1 MKPFVLITCFLLS
14 LTTFTQAQERIIE
27 QPPFTAWSST
37 SIEIDKVA
45 LSDTATVLHIKAFYR
60 PKNWIKIASGS
71 FLKGSDGELYPLRH
85 GIGITPD
92 QKFWMPESGQAE
104 FKLVFPP
111 LPKDITSIDFS
122 EGDTEGAFKIW
133 GIQLD
138 GKLPKLKL
146 PAEATERTKKLT
158 TLPTPKIEKVKA
170 LLEGQ
175 ILDFE
180 PGMSS
185 NFTIYLRGAVNL
197 EQKVDIKVN
206 DNGQFSSE
214 IPVITTTPATLY
226 AGIEAIDFLLVPGE
240 KTNLFINQREICR
253 RQSKLHKD
261 KKSNE
266 ANVYYGGYLAGP
278 SGEIAKLN
286 FKTNIDDDYPQ
297 FIKDLKDK
305 NAEEVKA
312 YILNKHKEKLRQIDA
327 LKATKACKE
336 MLCCAVDASA
346 ASLLTFVPGIMQ
358 RVHITNYKLK
368 DEQVNEYIKNN
379 PVSLPDDFLNVLRDF
394 SSLNTTRAMYV
405 PLYMRLTGSPM
416 FRTAFSKALGT
427 DKGIY
432 FELSTV
438 ADVLNGIN
446 DFTPVTEEQLAK
458 ISALSTPVY
467 LEAVKEK
474 NDELLAK
481 IEENKKKTGFTIN
494 EAGEVSNE
502 DLFASII
509 SKYRGH
515 TLLVDFWA
523 TWCGPCRMANKAMI
537 PMKEELKD
545 RDIVYIYLTGET
557 SPKGTWE
564 NMIPDIHGEHFR
576 VTADQWSYLMNSFQ
590 IRGVPTYLLVDR
602 EGNITYKTTG
612 FPGVDKMKS
621 ELLKVLN
628 K

>member
-14 LTTFTQAQERIIE
+14 LAVFTQAQERIIE

-60 PKNWIKIASGS
+60 PKNWIRIASGS
-71 FLKGSDGELYPLRH
+71 FLKGSDGELYPLRY

-92 QKFWMPESGQAE
+92 QEFWMPESGQAE

-111 LPKDITSIDFS
+111 LPKDITSINFS

-158 TLPTPKIEKVKA
+158 TLPTPKIEKGKA

-180 PGMSS
+180 PGISS

-197 EQKVDIKVN
+197 KQKVDIKVN

-226 AGIEAIDFLLVPGE
+226 TGIEAIDFLLAPGE

-346 ASLLTFVPGIMQ
+346 ASLLTFVPGIIQ

-368 DEQVNEYIKNN
+368 DEQVNEYIKSN
-379 PVSLPDDFLNVLRDF
+379 PVNLPDDFLNVLRDF

-405 PLYMRLTGSPM
+405 PLYMRLTGSSM

-537 PMKEELKD
+537 PMKEELKN

-576 VTADQWSYLMNSFQ
+576 VTADQWSYLMKSFN

>member
-1 MKPFVLITCFLLS
+1 MKPSVLITCFLLS
-14 LTTFTQAQERIIE
+14 LAVFTQAQERIIE

-60 PKNWIKIASGS
+60 PKNWIRIASGS
-71 FLKGSDGELYPLRH
+71 FLKGSDGELYPLRY

-92 QKFWMPESGQAE
+92 QEFWMPESGQAE

-111 LPKDITSIDFS
+111 LPKDITSINFS

-158 TLPTPKIEKVKA
+158 TLPTPKIEKGKA

-197 EQKVDIKVN
+197 KQKVDIKVN

-226 AGIEAIDFLLVPGE
+226 TGIEAIDFLLAPGE

-346 ASLLTFVPGIMQ
+346 ASLLTFVPGIIQ

-368 DEQVNEYIKNN
+368 DEQVNEYIKSN
-379 PVSLPDDFLNVLRDF
+379 PVNLPDDFLNVLRDF

-405 PLYMRLTGSPM
+405 PLYMRLTGSSM

-537 PMKEELKD
+537 PMKEELKN

-576 VTADQWSYLMNSFQ
+576 VTADQWSYLMKSFN

>member
-1 MKPFVLITCFLLS
+1 MKQLVLIVCFLLNVAY
-14 LTTFTQAQERIIE
+14 TQAQERMIE
-27 QPPFTAWSST
+27 QPPFSNWSST
-37 SIEIDKVA
+37 SIEVDKVA

-158 TLPTPKIEKVKA
+158 TLPTPKIEKGKA

-185 NFTIYLRGAVNL
+185 KFTIYLRGAVNL

-226 AGIEAIDFLLVPGE
+226 TGIEAIDFLLAPGE

-278 SGEIAKLN
+278 SREIAKLN

-327 LKATKACKE
+327 LKATKAYKE

-379 PVSLPDDFLNVLRDF
+379 PVNLPDDFLNVLRDF
-394 SSLNTTRAMYV
+394 PSLNTTQAMYV

-494 EAGEVSNE
+494 EAGVVSNE

>member
-1 MKPFVLITCFLLS
+1 MKQLVLIACFLLNVAY
-14 LTTFTQAQERIIE
+14 TQAQERMIE
-27 QPPFTAWSST
+27 QPPFSNWSST
-37 SIEIDKVA
+37 SIEVDKVA

-158 TLPTPKIEKVKA
+158 TLPTPKIEKGKA

-226 AGIEAIDFLLVPGE
+226 TGIEAIDFLLAPGE

-297 FIKDLKDK
+297 FIKDLKDR

-346 ASLLTFVPGIMQ
+346 VSLLTFVPGIMQ

-394 SSLNTTRAMYV
+394 PSLNTTQAMYV

-438 ADVLNGIN
+438 ANVLNGIN

-467 LEAVKEK
+467 LETVKEK

-481 IEENKKKTGFTIN
+481 IEKNKKKTGFTIN

-509 SKYRGH
+509 SKYHGH

-576 VTADQWSYLMNSFQ
+576 VTADQWNYLMNSFQ

>member
-60 PKNWIKIASGS
+60 PKNWIRIASGS

-92 QKFWMPESGQAE
+92 QEFWMPESGQAE

-158 TLPTPKIEKVKA
+158 TLPTPKIEKGKA

-226 AGIEAIDFLLVPGE
+226 TGIEAIDFLLVPGE

-346 ASLLTFVPGIMQ
+346 ASLLTFVPGIIQ

-368 DEQVNEYIKNN
+368 DEQVNEYIKSN
-379 PVSLPDDFLNVLRDF
+379 PVNLPDDFLNVLRDF

-405 PLYMRLTGSPM
+405 PLYMRLTGSSM

-438 ADVLNGIN
+438 ADALNGIN

-545 RDIVYIYLTGET
+545 KDIVYIYLTGET

-576 VTADQWSYLMNSFQ
+576 VTADQWSYLMKSFN

>member
-1 MKPFVLITCFLLS
+1 MKQLVLIVCFLLNVAY
-14 LTTFTQAQERIIE
+14 TQAQERMIE
-27 QPPFTAWSST
+27 QPPFSNWSST
-37 SIEIDKVA
+37 SIEVDKVA

-158 TLPTPKIEKVKA
+158 TLPTPKIEKGKA

-185 NFTIYLRGAVNL
+185 KFTIYLRGAVNL

-226 AGIEAIDFLLVPGE
+226 TGIEAIDFLLAPGE

-379 PVSLPDDFLNVLRDF
+379 PVNLPDDFLNVLRDF
-394 SSLNTTRAMYV
+394 PSLNTTQAMYV

-494 EAGEVSNE
+494 EAGVVSNE

-576 VTADQWSYLMNSFQ
+576 VTADQWNYLMNSFQ

>member
-1 MKPFVLITCFLLS
+1 MKQLVLIVCFLLNVAY
-14 LTTFTQAQERIIE
+14 TQAQERMIE
-27 QPPFTAWSST
+27 QPPFSNWSST
-37 SIEIDKVA
+37 SIEVDKVA

-158 TLPTPKIEKVKA
+158 TLPTPKIEKGKA

-185 NFTIYLRGAVNL
+185 KFTIYLRGAVNL

-226 AGIEAIDFLLVPGE
+226 TGIEAIDFLLAPGE

-368 DEQVNEYIKNN
+368 DEQVNEYIKNH
-379 PVSLPDDFLNVLRDF
+379 PVNLPDDFLNVLRDF
-394 SSLNTTRAMYV
+394 PSLNTPQAMYV
-405 PLYMRLTGSPM
+405 PLYMRLTGSSM

-494 EAGEVSNE
+494 EAGVVSNE

>member
-158 TLPTPKIEKVKA
+158 TLPTPKIEKGKA

-226 AGIEAIDFLLVPGE
+226 AGIEAIDFLLAPGE
-240 KTNLFINQREICR
+240 KTNLVINQREICR

-266 ANVYYGGYLAGP
+266 ANVYYGGYLAGL

-297 FIKDLKDK
+297 FIKDLKDR

-346 ASLLTFVPGIMQ
+346 VSLLTFVPGIMQ

-394 SSLNTTRAMYV
+394 PSLNTPQAMYV

-416 FRTAFSKALGT
+416 FRTAFSKVLGT

-438 ADVLNGIN
+438 ANVLNGIN

-467 LEAVKEK
+467 LETVKEK

-481 IEENKKKTGFTIN
+481 IEKNKKKTGFTIN

-509 SKYRGH
+509 SKYCGH
-515 TLLVDFWA
+515 TLLVDF
-523 TWCGPCRMANKAMI
+523 
-537 PMKEELKD
+537 
-545 RDIVYIYLTGET
+545 
-557 SPKGTWE
+557 
-564 NMIPDIHGEHFR
+564 
-576 VTADQWSYLMNSFQ
+576 
-590 IRGVPTYLLVDR
+590 
-602 EGNITYKTTG
+602 
-612 FPGVDKMKS
+612 
-621 ELLKVLN
+621 
-628 K
+628 

>member
-1 MKPFVLITCFLLS
+1 MKQLVLIACFLLNVAY
-14 LTTFTQAQERIIE
+14 TQAQERMIE
-27 QPPFTAWSST
+27 QPPFSNWSST
-37 SIEIDKVA
+37 SIEVDKVA

-158 TLPTPKIEKVKA
+158 TLPTPKIEKGKA

-185 NFTIYLRGAVNL
+185 KFTIYLRGAVNL

-226 AGIEAIDFLLVPGE
+226 TGIEAIDFLLAPGE

-368 DEQVNEYIKNN
+368 DEQVNEYIKNH
-379 PVSLPDDFLNVLRDF
+379 PVNLPDDFLNVLRDF
-394 SSLNTTRAMYV
+394 PSLNTTQAMYV
-405 PLYMRLTGSPM
+405 PLYMRLTGSSM

-494 EAGEVSNE
+494 EAGVVSNE

>member
-1 MKPFVLITCFLLS
+1 M
-14 LTTFTQAQERIIE
+14 
-27 QPPFTAWSST
+27 
-37 SIEIDKVA
+37 
-45 LSDTATVLHIKAFYR
+45 
-60 PKNWIKIASGS
+60 
-71 FLKGSDGELYPLRH
+71 
-85 GIGITPD
+85 
-92 QKFWMPESGQAE
+92 
-104 FKLVFPP
+104 
-111 LPKDITSIDFS
+111 
-122 EGDTEGAFKIW
+122 
-133 GIQLD
+133 D

-158 TLPTPKIEKVKA
+158 TLPTPKIEKGKA

-394 SSLNTTRAMYV
+394 PSLNTTRAMYV

>member
-60 PKNWIKIASGS
+60 PKNWIRIASGS

-92 QKFWMPESGQAE
+92 QEFWMPESGQAE

>member
-14 LTTFTQAQERIIE
+14 LAAFTQAQERIIE

-60 PKNWIKIASGS
+60 PKNWIRIASGS

-92 QKFWMPESGQAE
+92 QEFWMPESGQAE

-158 TLPTPKIEKVKA
+158 TLPTPKIEKGKA

-226 AGIEAIDFLLVPGE
+226 TGIEAIDFLLAPGE

-346 ASLLTFVPGIMQ
+346 ASLLTFVPGIIQ

-368 DEQVNEYIKNN
+368 DEQVNEYIKSN
-379 PVSLPDDFLNVLRDF
+379 PVNLPDDFLNVLRDF

-405 PLYMRLTGSPM
+405 PLYMRLTGSSM

-494 EAGEVSNE
+494 ETGEVSNE

>member
-60 PKNWIKIASGS
+60 PKNWIRIASGS

-92 QKFWMPESGQAE
+92 QEFWMPESGQAE

-111 LPKDITSIDFS
+111 LPKDITSIVFS
-122 EGDTEGAFKIW
+122 DGDTGGAFKIW

-158 TLPTPKIEKVKA
+158 TLPTPKIEKGKA

-394 SSLNTTRAMYV
+394 PSLNTTRAMYV

>member
-1 MKPFVLITCFLLS
+1 MKPSVLITCFLLS
-14 LTTFTQAQERIIE
+14 LAVFTQAQERIIE

-60 PKNWIKIASGS
+60 PKNWIRIASGS
-71 FLKGSDGELYPLRH
+71 FLKGSDGELYPLRY

-92 QKFWMPESGQAE
+92 QEFWMPESGQAE

-111 LPKDITSIDFS
+111 LPKDITFINFS

-158 TLPTPKIEKVKA
+158 TLPTPKIEKGKA

-197 EQKVDIKVN
+197 KQKVDIKVN

-226 AGIEAIDFLLVPGE
+226 TGIEAIDFLLAPGE

-346 ASLLTFVPGIMQ
+346 ASLLTFVPGIIQ

-368 DEQVNEYIKNN
+368 DEQVNEYIKSN
-379 PVSLPDDFLNVLRDF
+379 PVNLPDDFLNVLRDF

-405 PLYMRLTGSPM
+405 PLYMRLTGSSM

-537 PMKEELKD
+537 PMKEELKN

-576 VTADQWSYLMNSFQ
+576 VTADQWSYLMKSFN

>member
-1 MKPFVLITCFLLS
+1 MKQLVLIVCFLLNVAY
-14 LTTFTQAQERIIE
+14 TQAQERMIE
-27 QPPFTAWSST
+27 QPPFSNWSST
-37 SIEIDKVA
+37 SIEVDKVA

-158 TLPTPKIEKVKA
+158 TLPTPKIEKGKA

-185 NFTIYLRGAVNL
+185 KFTIYLRGAVNL

-226 AGIEAIDFLLVPGE
+226 TGIEAIDFLLAPGE

-379 PVSLPDDFLNVLRDF
+379 PVNLPDDFLNVLRDF
-394 SSLNTTRAMYV
+394 PSLNTPQAMYV
-405 PLYMRLTGSPM
+405 PLYMRLTGSSM

-494 EAGEVSNE
+494 EAGVVSNE
-502 DLFASII
+502 DLFSSII

>member
-1 MKPFVLITCFLLS
+1 MKQLVLIVCFLLNVAY
-14 LTTFTQAQERIIE
+14 TQAQERMIE
-27 QPPFTAWSST
+27 QPPFSNWSST
-37 SIEIDKVA
+37 SIEVDKVA

-158 TLPTPKIEKVKA
+158 TLPTPKIEKGKA

-185 NFTIYLRGAVNL
+185 KFTIYLRGAVNL

-226 AGIEAIDFLLVPGE
+226 TGIEAIDFLLAPGE

-368 DEQVNEYIKNN
+368 NEQVNEYIKNH
-379 PVSLPDDFLNVLRDF
+379 PVNLPDDFLNVLRDF
-394 SSLNTTRAMYV
+394 PSLNTPQAMYV
-405 PLYMRLTGSPM
+405 PLYMRLTGSSM

-438 ADVLNGIN
+438 ANVLNGIN

-467 LEAVKEK
+467 LETVKEK

-481 IEENKKKTGFTIN
+481 IEKNKKKTGFTIN

-576 VTADQWSYLMNSFQ
+576 VTADQWNYLMNSFQ

>member
-14 LTTFTQAQERIIE
+14 LAAFTQAQERIIE

-60 PKNWIKIASGS
+60 PKNWIRIASGS

-92 QKFWMPESGQAE
+92 QEFWMPESGQAE

-158 TLPTPKIEKVKA
+158 TLPTPKIEKGKA

-226 AGIEAIDFLLVPGE
+226 TGIEAIDFLLAPGE

-346 ASLLTFVPGIMQ
+346 ASLLTFVPGIIQ

-368 DEQVNEYIKNN
+368 DEQVNEYIKSN
-379 PVSLPDDFLNVLRDF
+379 PVNLPDDFLNVLRDF

-405 PLYMRLTGSPM
+405 PLYMRLTGSSM

-576 VTADQWSYLMNSFQ
+576 VTADQWSYLMKSFN

>member
-1 MKPFVLITCFLLS
+1 MKQLVLIVCFLLNVAY
-14 LTTFTQAQERIIE
+14 TQAQERMIE
-27 QPPFTAWSST
+27 QPPFSNWSST
-37 SIEIDKVA
+37 SIEVDKVA

-158 TLPTPKIEKVKA
+158 TLPTPKIEKGKA

-185 NFTIYLRGAVNL
+185 NFTIYLRGAINL

-226 AGIEAIDFLLVPGE
+226 TGIEAIDFLLAPGE

-379 PVSLPDDFLNVLRDF
+379 PVNLPDDFLNVLRDF
-394 SSLNTTRAMYV
+394 PSLNTTQAMYV

-494 EAGEVSNE
+494 EAGVVSNE

>member
-14 LTTFTQAQERIIE
+14 LVAFTQAQERIIE

-60 PKNWIKIASGS
+60 PKNWIRIASGS

-92 QKFWMPESGQAE
+92 QEFWMPESGQAE

-158 TLPTPKIEKVKA
+158 TLPIPKIEKGKA

-197 EQKVDIKVN
+197 EQKVDIKVD
-206 DNGQFSSE
+206 DNGHFSCE
-214 IPVITTTPATLY
+214 IPVVTTMPAGFYMGNQIL
-226 AGIEAIDFLLVPGE
+226 DFVLAPGE
-240 KTNLFINQREICR
+240 KTEVFINQREIYR
-253 RQSKLHKD
+253 RQSKLRKD
-261 KKSNE
+261 KKSDE
-266 ANVYYGGYLAGP
+266 ATLYYGGYLAGVFREMSKAYP
-278 SGEIAKLN
+278 IIN
-286 FKTNIDDDYPQ
+286 NDYPH
-297 FIKDLKDK
+297 FFTELKDK

-312 YILNKHKEKLRQIDA
+312 YLLEKRKEKHQQIDA
-327 LKATKACKE
+327 LKVSGACKE
-336 MLCCAVDASA
+336 MLHNGIEVSM
-346 ASLLTFVPGIMQ
+346 ASLLT
-358 RVHITNYKLK
+358 RVRSIIQSAHIANYNLK
-368 DEQVNEYIKNN
+368 NEQAEEYMKNN
-379 PVSLPDDFLNVLRDF
+379 PVNLPGDFLDVLKEF
-394 SSLNTTRAMYV
+394 PSLNTPQALYSPQYMYFI
-405 PLYMRLTGSPM
+405 TNPM
-416 FRTAFSKALGT
+416 LKMTLSKALGT

-432 FELSTV
+432 FELTTV
-438 ADVLNGIN
+438 MDALQSIN
-446 DFTPVTEEQLAK
+446 DFTPVTEEQFKRLTT
-458 ISALSTPVY
+458 LSTPVY
-467 LEAVKEK
+467 MEVVKEL
-474 NDELLAK
+474 NDKLLVQIEL
-481 IEENKKKTGFTIN
+481 NKKKIGFTKN
-494 EAGEVSNE
+494 ETGEVSNE

-523 TWCGPCRMANKAMI
+523 TWCGPCRMANKEMI
-537 PMKEELKD
+537 PMKEELKEK
-545 RDIVYIYLTGET
+545 DIVYIYLTGET

-576 VTADQWSYLMNSFQ
+576 VTADQWSYLMKSFQ
-590 IRGVPTYLLVDR
+590 IRGVPTYILVDR